1 VRPPPTHLPTGG
13 EPPLRF
19 SATITARRGTA
30 LSLFPD
36 DGNRMELATSV
47 GARPD
52 GPFVRAPLYRLRLDS
67 RPTDGSGRRHEH
79 LVGVVP
85 ANRTG

>member
-1 VRPPPTHLPTGG
+1 
-13 EPPLRF
+13 
-19 SATITARRGTA
+19 
-30 LSLFPD
+30 
-36 DGNRMELATSV
+36 MELATSV